1 MGRINGRKAAVAL
14 TAGLVGF
21 AGTGMA
27 VAKGGISANLA
38 LSGSFFT
45 VTIGGLSGQDF
56 SLFMDNDTKGDDHLP
71 VARVKIKEAKAS
83 DLCLSTT
90 VPNLPAVGEAT
101 LSLRAN
107 GQNSVDADDLI
118 VGSTDIKGS
127 LRMADPNLG
136 IDASQVNPE
145 APDDAWGL
153 QSKDVQV
160 VAEKIIATS
169 VGAKQLNVSGVEAN
183 VRRGTENAC

>member
-1 MGRINGRKAAVAL
+1 MGRINPRKAAVAL
-14 TAGLVGF
+14 AVGLVGF

-38 LSGSFFT
+38 LSGTFFT
-45 VTIGGLSGQDF
+45 VTMSHMSGEEF
-56 SLFMDNDTKGDDHLP
+56 SLFMDNDLKGEEHLP
-71 VARVKIKEAKAS
+71 VARIKLQDAKAS
-83 DLCLSTT
+83 DMCLSTT

-101 LSLRAN
+101 LALRAT
-107 GQNSVDADDLI
+107 GQNSVDAKDLV

-136 IDASQVNPE
+136 IDAKQVNPE

-153 QSKDVQV
+153 HSRSVQV
-160 VAEKIIATS
+160 VADRIVATS
-169 VGAKQLNVSGVEAN
+169 VGAKQLNVSGVEAS
-183 VRRGTENAC
+183 VRRGNENAC

>member
-1 MGRINGRKAAVAL
+1 
-14 TAGLVGF
+14 
-21 AGTGMA
+21 
-27 VAKGGISANLA
+27 
-38 LSGSFFT
+38 
-45 VTIGGLSGQDF
+45 
-56 SLFMDNDTKGDDHLP
+56 
-71 VARVKIKEAKAS
+71 
-83 DLCLSTT
+83 
-90 VPNLPAVGEAT
+90 
-101 LSLRAN
+101 
-107 GQNSVDADDLI
+107 
-118 VGSTDIKGS
+118 
-127 LRMADPNLG
+127 MADPNLG

>member
-71 VARVKIKEAKAS
+71 VAR
-83 DLCLSTT
+83 C
-90 VPNLPAVGEAT
+90 P
-101 LSLRAN
+101 
-107 GQNSVDADDLI
+107 
-118 VGSTDIKGS
+118 
-127 LRMADPNLG
+127 
-136 IDASQVNPE
+136 
-145 APDDAWGL
+145 
-153 QSKDVQV
+153 
-160 VAEKIIATS
+160 
-169 VGAKQLNVSGVEAN
+169 
-183 VRRGTENAC
+183 

>member
-1 MGRINGRKAAVAL
+1 MGRINARKAAIAL

-45 VTIGGLSGQDF
+45 VTIDHLSGQDF
-56 SLFMDNDTKGDDHLP
+56 SLFMDNDVKGDNHLP
-71 VARVKIKEAKAS
+71 VARVKIQQAKAS

-101 LSLRAN
+101 LALRSN
-107 GQNSVDADDLI
+107 GKNSVDAKDLI

-136 IDASQVNPE
+136 IDAHQVNPE

-153 QSKDVQV
+153 HSKDVQV
-160 VAEKIIATS
+160 VAEKIVATS
-169 VGAKQLNVSGVEAN
+169 VGAKQLNVFGVEAS